1 MSVPVVQQSA
11 GSLIQSI
18 NGQLAEWKTKG
29 AHVLGSLTLQT
40 VPPMHRPVVA
50 VMAVG
55 GKEPTAGWL
64 DHINARSG
72 VRGSVGFITAAK
84 GAATDAAVLA
94 WLRGVAGQ
102 TPAAGQDLL
111 LVTDDDKVLMA
122 LVNDIR
128 SGAVRLTGSDAG
140 LN

>member
-1 MSVPVVQQSA
+1 MPKIDDPAELLAHLRGAINGKAHWVFVTDTEAGISA
-11 GSLIQSI
+11 GVGL
-18 NGQLAEWKTKG
+18 
-29 AHVLGSLTLQT
+29 
-40 VPPMHRPVVA
+40 VVA